1 MARIVAFSNQKGGVA
16 KSTTVEAFASEL
28 TSRGF
33 RVLMVDMD
41 AQPGN
46 LSLHVGADKGRPG
59 TRELLAMARPSEA
72 GAAACIQGAGGFGDV
87 IAAYEGLDAAD
98 DRLNARV
105 GREGILDWEARL
117 RLSKE
122 LRVVVEMPAE
132 ERGARILD
140 SPVRHATAAAQAQRH
155 GETLG
160 DYAPGRMSWRT
171 TASSS
176 PPTSGRSASVRN
188 SWRNVH
194 NVRKGDHM
202 AKNDPLEMALG
213 RKSTLAGHAVRE
225 DRARER
231 YPRAINIAIDED
243 MYRAIAL
250 YAAKHG
256 LQKNETVRRILAE
269 GLADEIGEA
278 EALAEGRPRRG
289 DGCGR

>member
-1 MARIVAFSNQKGGVA
+1 
-16 KSTTVEAFASEL
+16 
-28 TSRGF
+28 
-33 RVLMVDMD
+33 
-41 AQPGN
+41 
-46 LSLHVGADKGRPG
+46 
-59 TRELLAMARPSEA
+59 
-72 GAAACIQGAGGFGDV
+72 
-87 IAAYEGLDAAD
+87 
-98 DRLNARV
+98 
-105 GREGILDWEARL
+105 
-117 RLSKE
+117 
-122 LRVVVEMPAE
+122 
-132 ERGARILD
+132 
-140 SPVRHATAAAQAQRH
+140 
-155 GETLG
+155 
-160 DYAPGRMSWRT
+160 
-171 TASSS
+171 
-176 PPTSGRSASVRN
+176 
-188 SWRNVH
+188 
-194 NVRKGDHM
+194 M

>member
-59 TRELLAMARPSEA
+59 TRELLAMARPSGA
-72 GAAACIQGAGGFGDV
+72 GVAACIQEAGGFGDV
-87 IAAYEGLDAAD
+87 IAADEGLDAAD

-105 GREGILDWEARL
+105 GREGILDRALAPIQGRYDFILVDTPPALQVRTLNALAAADDVVIPTTAGLSSIAGRGSGLDVLGDLAEVSGRRLGLVGIALVDWEARL

-122 LRVVVEMPAE
+122 LRVVVEMLAE
-132 ERGARILD
+132 ERGARILG

-160 DYAPGRMSWRT
+160 DYAPGSD
-171 TASSS
+171 
-176 PPTSGRSASVRN
+176 V
-188 SWRNVH
+188 
-194 NVRKGDHM
+194 
-202 AKNDPLEMALG
+202 
-213 RKSTLAGHAVRE
+213 
-225 DRARER
+225 
-231 YPRAINIAIDED
+231 
-243 MYRAIAL
+243 
-250 YAAKHG
+250 
-256 LQKNETVRRILAE
+256 
-269 GLADEIGEA
+269 LADYRELVTAYLEAIGLEQA
-278 EALAEGRPRRG
+278 
-289 DGCGR
+289 